1 MPQEADFE
9 ETATEA
15 QDSTEAP
22 RAQEAPPDAF
32 DETAAVPE
40 QPPAPRPI
48 ATQRG
53 STTTM
58 LKCVV
63 LGSSNVGKSSLLE
76 RYTKERRTKERT

>member
-1 MPQEADFE
+1 MSQVADFE
-9 ETATEA
+9 ETAATEA
-15 QDSTEAP
+15 QDSPTRAADSKSGAPKADAAAHEA
-22 RAQEAPPDAF
+22 PDAF

-63 LGSSNVGKSSLLE
+63 LGSSKVGKSTLV
-76 RYTKERRTKERT
+76 